1 LAALVLT
8 LVSCAQQTIQTTTT
22 PDTKTAPAAYV
33 IGRDDVLNIIVWKQN
48 IIVWKQ
54 PQLSGNVRVAGDG
67 TVTVPLVGPV
77 PVEGLTCDQL
87 QADLVKRLTP
97 YTQNP
102 NVTVRIAS
110 ANSQVFYVLGEV
122 TKPGSYPLRSGE
134 VLSQGLAQAGGFTVF
149 ADKSSIKI
157 ARRMHDQDIQMTV
170 NYRHIEKGEL
180 KADIPLEAGDTI
192 TVP

>member
-1 LAALVLT
+1 LVLGLAALGLT
-8 LVSCAQQTIQTTTT
+8 LVSCSQQTIQTTTT

-33 IGRDDVLNIIVWKQN
+33 IGRDDVLNIIVWKQ
-48 IIVWKQ
+48 

-77 PVEGLTCDQL
+77 PAEGQTCDQL

-122 TKPGSYPLRSGE
+122 TKPGSYPIRSGE

-149 ADKSSIKI
+149 ADKSAIKI
-157 ARRMHDQDIQMTV
+157 ARRQHDQDIQMTV

>member
-1 LAALVLT
+1 MG
-8 LVSCAQQTIQTTTT
+8 SCSQQTVQTTTT

-33 IGRDDVLNIIVWKQN
+33 IGRDDVLN

-77 PVEGLTCDQL
+77 PAEGLTCDQL

-149 ADKSSIKI
+149 ADKSAIKI
-157 ARRMHDQDIQMTV
+157 ARRQHDQDIQMTV